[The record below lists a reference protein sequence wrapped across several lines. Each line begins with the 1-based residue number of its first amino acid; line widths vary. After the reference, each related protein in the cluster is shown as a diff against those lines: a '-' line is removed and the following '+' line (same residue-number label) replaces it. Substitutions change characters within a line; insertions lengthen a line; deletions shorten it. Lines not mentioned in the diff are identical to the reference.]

1 LTPAEPLATEPVAG
15 PMLEPV
21 PPPPR
26 DPVWSSL
33 DVFRLLITA
42 LVVLFASMFAT
53 LAFVSGATFKARVFR
68 LSAFPELLI
77 VAQMLAYLLLLGYM
91 YILVTKERGSPRFW
105 KTIHWNWPANIW
117 PFVAGGLAMQI
128 VFLFLGRLL
137 PFPKETPFDA
147 LLRRPAAVVL
157 IAVFAVTLGPLMEEL
172 FFRGFF
178 YPVLARYADWL
189 LTIILEKWFMEAN
202 PNRPFE
208 LTVVDGR
215 LSPERVTILARH
227 FGIITG
233 IVVSALGFGLMHA
246 AQYGYSWASVF
257 LIFLVGMVLGAVR
270 ARKDSVAAGF
280 LVHAAYNGTIILM
293 LLIATDGF
301 RHLEKLQ

>member
-1 LTPAEPLATEPVAG
+1 VKTFPDNPEARPEIQSEPGPAISPATESLAG
-15 PMLEPV
+15 PPLEHLLV
-21 PPPPR
+21 VPR
-26 DPVWSSL
+26 DPAWSGL
-33 DVFRLLITA
+33 DVFRLLIMA
-42 LVVLFASMFAT
+42 LVVLFVSMFAT
-53 LAFVSGATFKARVFR
+53 LAVVPGTTFKARALH
-68 LSAFPELLI
+68 LSAIPELLI
-77 VAQMLAYLLLLGYM
+77 AAQMLAYLLLLGYM

-178 YPVLARYADWL
+178 YPVLAR
-189 LTIILEKWFMEAN
+189 
-202 PNRPFE
+202 R
-208 LTVVDGR
+208 
-215 LSPERVTILARH
+215 
-227 FGIITG
+227 FGMGTG
-233 IVVSALGFGLMHA
+233 ISVTAMGFGLMHA

-257 LIFLVGMVLGAVR
+257 LIFLVGVVLGVVR